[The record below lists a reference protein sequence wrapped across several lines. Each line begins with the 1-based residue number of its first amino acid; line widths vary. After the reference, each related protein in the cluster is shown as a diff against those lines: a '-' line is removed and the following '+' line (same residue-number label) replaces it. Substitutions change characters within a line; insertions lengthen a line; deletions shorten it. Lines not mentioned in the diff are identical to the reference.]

1 MSIETLAAIKE
12 AEEQALAIAEE
23 AKQEAARLVKEKR
36 TSEKQKNMQLLEAAL
51 ERRVEVLK
59 KAEQEAEAKGLQLEA
74 SNQSVYEKLD
84 NPPKEAVEE
93 AVNQI
98 ITRVLTYGS

>member
-12 AEEQALAIAEE
+12 AEERALAIAEE

-36 TSEKQKNMQLLEAAL
+36 ISEKQKNTQLLEAAM

-59 KAEQEAEAKGLQLEA
+59 KAEQAAEAQGTQLEA
-74 SNQSVYEKLD
+74 VNQSVYETLD
-84 NPPKEAVEE
+84 NPPKAKVEE

>member
-1 MSIETLAAIKE
+1 MSIETLAAIKK
-12 AEEQALAIAEE
+12 AEDQALAIAEE

-36 TSEKQKNMQLLEAAL
+36 TSEKQKNAKILETAM
-51 ERRVEVLK
+51 ERRVEILK
-59 KAEQEAEAKGLQLEA
+59 EAEKSAEAQGLQLET
-74 SNQSVYEKLD
+74 SNQSVYETLD
-84 NPPKEAVEE
+84 NPSETKVEE

>member
-36 TSEKQKNMQLLEAAL
+36 KSEKQKNMQLLETAM
-51 ERRVEVLK
+51 EWRVEVLK
-59 KAEQEAEAKGLQLEA
+59 KAEQEAEAQGTQLEIN
-74 SNQSVYEKLD
+74 NQSVYEKLD
-84 NPPKEAVEE
+84 NPPQEAVEE